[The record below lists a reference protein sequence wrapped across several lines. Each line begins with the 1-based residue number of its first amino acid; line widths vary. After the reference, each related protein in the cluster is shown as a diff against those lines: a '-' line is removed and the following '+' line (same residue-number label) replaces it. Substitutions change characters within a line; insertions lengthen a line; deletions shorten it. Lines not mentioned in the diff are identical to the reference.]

1 MLLKYVELHSPLFL
15 AGTNLQMKLDIEKRR
30 GLVMEYDRQEK
41 ELKVTWNGDTAYL
54 PCTSVFSMVP
64 VTMTKVTNI
73 DPTPDHEKRGPGR
86 PAKAQV
92 STPQDHVFAGP
103 GFGKTK

>member
-1 MLLKYVELHSPLFL
+1 MLLKYAELHSPLFL
-15 AGTNLQMKLDIEKRR
+15 AGTNLQMKLDIDKRR
-30 GLVMEYDRQEK
+30 GLVMEYNKEDK
-41 ELKVTWNGDTAYL
+41 ELKVTWAGETAIL

-64 VTMTKVTNI
+64 ITLSKVTEINPP
-73 DPTPDHEKRGPGR
+73 DPEKRGPGR
-86 PAKAQV
+86 PPKAQV